1 MLASRLGGFSGLRV
15 ADLFAG
21 SGALGLEALSR
32 GANNVLFVERDA
44 VALRALRQNI
54 AMLGEQSRADVMA
67 GDVAKASAPAVPFD
81 LIVADP
87 PYGGVDLAGLVDRL
101 MGEGWLAP
109 DGLLCVEG
117 AAASPVQP
125 QLARLIADRVV
136 GKAMLHL
143 FRQD

>member
-32 GANNVLFVERDA
+32 GANTVLFVERDA

-54 AMLGEQSRADVMA
+54 DMLGAQSRADVMA
-67 GDVAKASAPAVPFD
+67 GDVAKASAPAVAFD
-81 LIVADP
+81 LILADP
-87 PYGGVDLAGLVDRL
+87 PYDGVDLAGLVDRL
-101 MGEGWLAP
+101 IGEGWLAP

-125 QLARLIADRVV
+125 RLARLIADRVV